1 MVNAGV
7 YISMEVL
14 RMNYVRYTND
24 NPLSPEEKVN
34 LLKEYIEYYEELAKE
49 GRFELLNQKLPR
61 NAVSDIL
68 DTIGCLLKTE
78 SQKLAQ
84 TSDEVKAFL
93 NANPLPGR
101 MAELLPEDFRVF
113 VLILN
118 SLKQWVMAESAYCDR
133 YLMGGTVRKNC
144 RKAIDHCLVTGE
156 PLDGTIELHHP
167 VRDGR
172 PPIPLSKKGHSLI
185 EGQVAIEA
193 DESFDGENAGDETEW
208 DKLKRIRK
216 QQNQSWAQ
224 LREGL
229 MAIKTGSTVFR
240 PNAKSFANKAIR
252 VLTVS
257 PEYILTL
264 MDEHDV

>member
-1 MVNAGV
+1 MA
-7 YISMEVL
+7 YT
-14 RMNYVRYTND
+14 RYTN
-24 NPLSPEEKVN
+24 NSPLSPEEKVT
-34 LLKEYIEYYEELAKE
+34 LLKEYIEYYEGLAKE
-49 GRFELLNQKLPR
+49 GKLELLNQKLPR
-61 NAVSDIL
+61 SAVSDIL
-68 DTIGCLLKTE
+68 DTIGCLLKAE

-84 TSDEVKAFL
+84 SSDEVKDFL
-93 NANPLPGR
+93 KANPLPGR
-101 MAELLPEDFRVF
+101 MADFLPDDFRVF

-118 SLKQWVMAESAYCDR
+118 SLKQWVMAESSYCDR

-185 EGQVAIEA
+185 EGQVAVEVGEFLT
-193 DESFDGENAGDETEW
+193 DENVDETEW
-208 DKLKRIRK
+208 DKLRWLRK

-229 MAIKTGSTVFR
+229 IAIKTGSIVYR
-240 PNAKSFANKAIR
+240 SNAKSFANKVIR
-252 VLTVS
+252 AFNVS
-257 PEYILTL
+257 PEYILDL